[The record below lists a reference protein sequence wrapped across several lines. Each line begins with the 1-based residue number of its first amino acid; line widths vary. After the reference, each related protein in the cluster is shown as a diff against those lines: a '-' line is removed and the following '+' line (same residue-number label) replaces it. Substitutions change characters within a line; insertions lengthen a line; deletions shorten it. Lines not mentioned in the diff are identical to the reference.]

1 MMSYNLTR
9 ALDVLPHMI
18 ETGIVDGFT
27 SILKFGT
34 NSDVDNVAE
43 EDVWSVGGTLEPLS
57 TAETLTVS
65 STEAFDILITGV
77 NSDWDLVTETL
88 TLNGTDDVI
97 TSNAF
102 IGVITAQVSP
112 DSPNVN
118 TVDITGTA
126 TISDSIQ
133 FQILAEYGQTEMT
146 HFIVPKDHT
155 AFMYSATVTSSRNDN
170 ARVRFQQA
178 VEGTTYITKASFE
191 TNEAP
196 TAFDFNSF
204 PVSFEEKSRIRTR
217 AKATTNNTSVT
228 AVYQILL
235 VKNELLEL

>member
-1 MMSYNLTR
+1 MSYNLTR
-9 ALDVLPHMI
+9 VLNKLPHMI
-18 ETGIVDGFT
+18 ECDLIDGFV

-34 NSDVDNVAE
+34 NADVDTTTE
-43 EDVWSVGGTLEPLS
+43 EDIWSVGGTLTPLVNP
-57 TAETLTVS
+57 ETLTIS

-77 NSDWDLVTETL
+77 NGDWDLVSETVSL
-88 TLNGTDDVI
+88 DGTLDVV
-97 TSNAF
+97 TSNEF
-102 IGVITAQVSP
+102 IGVISAQISP

-118 TVDITGTA
+118 AVNITGTS
-126 TISDSIQ
+126 TVSDTVQ
-133 FQILAEYGQTEMT
+133 FQILANYGQTEMT
-146 HFIVPKDHT
+146 HFIVPKAHT

-178 VEGTTYITKASFE
+178 IDGTTYITKASFE

-196 TAFDFNSF
+196 TQFDFSTI
-204 PVSFEEKSRIRTR
+204 PVSFEERSRIRTR

-235 VKNELLEL
+235 VKNELLELL